1 MGLVYDTASA
11 QVIQIVKLDLSQD
24 IIPIE
29 NDKNVG
35 INYPNYSRSTLF
47 EPPYNRLKNWNLK
60 DKIILYYIHLIKIKL
75 N

>member
-11 QVIQIVKLDLSQD
+11 HVIQVVKIGCKSRYHSHKD
-24 IIPIE
+24 
-29 NDKNVG
+29 DKNVG

-47 EPPYNRLKNWNLK
+47 EPPYNRLKKLEFKRQDNP
-60 DKIILYYIHLIKIKL
+60 ILHSS